1 MLRSFKIALGFLTI
15 FRNNLPPYSDFAEV
29 AHSAWT
35 FPIVGA
41 LIGVILAI
49 EALVLHTFFPPALS
63 AVIIVG
69 TWVIITGGLHLDGWA
84 DCWDA
89 LAAPVSV
96 EKRFEILKDSRLGTF
111 GALGLI
117 LLLAV
122 KTAALLGPEVS
133 FFKLLLAPVVGR
145 TMMVIATH
153 RANHRG
159 EGMASLFL
167 TNLHDYTV
175 KWTAIVGFVPVLLTG
190 LSGVLAAVVA
200 YLSAVWFRRLAES
213 RLQAVNG
220 DVIGSICEMAEA
232 VFLVM
237 VCVRIW

>member
-1 MLRSFKIALGFLTI
+1 MLRPFKIALGFLTI
-15 FRNNLPPYSDFAEV
+15 FRNNLAPYSDFAEV

-41 LIGVILAI
+41 LIGTILAA
-49 EALVLHTFFPPALS
+49 EFLVLQTFFPPALS

-69 TWVIITGGLHLDGWA
+69 TWVIMTGGLHLDGWT

-133 FFKLLLAPVVGR
+133 FSSFCLLQWS
-145 TMMVIATH
+145 
-153 RANHRG
+153 
-159 EGMASLFL
+159 EG
-167 TNLHDYTV
+167 
-175 KWTAIVGFVPVLLTG
+175 P
-190 LSGVLAAVVA
+190 
-200 YLSAVWFRRLAES
+200 
-213 RLQAVNG
+213 
-220 DVIGSICEMAEA
+220 
-232 VFLVM
+232 
-237 VCVRIW
+237 